1 MANHTLLLLSQDN
14 AEYQAL
20 LKQAYLPGL
29 TILAPSDEAGIQAA
43 LSHAD
48 ILLGEPQKLRERLP
62 QAKALRWAQS
72 TYAGVD
78 ALLHAECRQDYYLT
92 NIKGIFGPL
101 VSEYVFG
108 HLLSLTR
115 HLRHYKAQQR
125 LHNWQPIPYESLQGK
140 TMLIMG
146 TGSIGQHIA
155 HTAQHFGM
163 SVLGISRSG
172 REAAGFDHTYQL
184 PALNNVLA
192 RADVVVSVL
201 PSTAQ
206 TRGLF
211 NAERI
216 SHFKPGT
223 IFFNIGRG
231 DAVDEGALIQALRH
245 GNIGAAVLDVFATEP
260 LPVASPLWDM
270 PNVVIT
276 PHNSGYSFPE
286 QIVTRFSRNYLKY
299 TTGKTLEGL
308 VDFNLG
314 Y

>member
-20 LKQAYLPGL
+20 LRQAYLPGL
-29 TILAPSDEAGIQAA
+29 TILAPEQEVDIQAA
-43 LSHAD
+43 LTKAD
-48 ILLGEPQKLRERLP
+48 ILLGEPARLRARLKEA
-62 QAKALRWAQS
+62 QALKWAQS

-78 ALLHAECRQDYYLT
+78 ALLDPDCRQDYLLT
-92 NIKGIFGPL
+92 NIRGIFGPL
-101 VSEYVFG
+101 VSEYVFA

-115 HLRHYKAQQR
+115 HLRHYKEQQR
-125 LHNWQPIPYESLQGK
+125 LHNWQPIPYQSIHGK
-140 TMLIMG
+140 TMLIIG

-155 HTAQHFGM
+155 HTAKHFGM
-163 SVLGISRSG
+163 TVLGISRSG

-184 PALNNVLA
+184 PALNNVLS

-201 PSTAQ
+201 PSTPQ

-211 NAERI
+211 DAQRI
-216 SHFKPGT
+216 NHVKPGA
-223 IFFNIGRG
+223 IFFNVGRG
-231 DAVDEGALIQALRH
+231 DVVDEGALIQALRQ
-245 GNIGAAVLDVFATEP
+245 GSIGAAVLDVFATEP
-260 LPVASPLWDM
+260 LPTASPLWDM

-286 QIVTRFSRNYLKY
+286 QIVTRFSRNYLRY
-299 TTGKTLEGL
+299 IEGKPMEGM

>member
-14 AEYQAL
+14 AEYRAL
-20 LKQAYLPGL
+20 LQQAYLPGL
-29 TILAPSDEAGIQAA
+29 TILAPEQEADIQAA
-43 LSHAD
+43 LTKAD
-48 ILLGEPQKLRERLP
+48 ILLGEPARLRERLTAA
-62 QAKALRWAQS
+62 QALKWAQS

-78 ALLHAECRQDYYLT
+78 ALLDPDCRQDYQLT
-92 NIKGIFGPL
+92 NIRGIFGPL
-101 VSEYVFG
+101 VSEYVFA

-125 LHNWQPIPYESLQGK
+125 LHNWQPIPYQSIHGK
-140 TMLIMG
+140 TMLIIG

-155 HTAQHFGM
+155 HTAKHFGM
-163 SVLGISRSG
+163 TVLGISRSG

-184 PALNNVLA
+184 PALNNVLS

-201 PSTAQ
+201 PSTPQ

-211 NAERI
+211 DAQRI
-216 SHFKPGT
+216 NHFKPGA
-223 IFFNIGRG
+223 IFFNVGRG

-245 GNIGAAVLDVFATEP
+245 GNVGAAVLDVFTTEP
-260 LPVASPLWDM
+260 LPTASPLWDM

-286 QIVTRFSRNYLKY
+286 QIVTRFSRNYLRY
-299 TTGKTLEGL
+299 IEGKPMEGM

>member
-20 LKQAYLPGL
+20 LQQAYLPGL
-29 TILAPSDEAGIQAA
+29 TILAPEQEADIEAA
-43 LSHAD
+43 LTKAD
-48 ILLGEPQKLRERLP
+48 ILLGEPARLRERLTAA
-62 QAKALRWAQS
+62 QALKWAQS

-78 ALLHAECRQDYYLT
+78 ALLDPDCRQDYQLT
-92 NIKGIFGPL
+92 NIRGIFGPL
-101 VSEYVFG
+101 VSEYVFA

-125 LHNWQPIPYESLQGK
+125 LHNWQPIPYQSIHGK
-140 TMLIMG
+140 TMLIIG

-155 HTAQHFGM
+155 HTAKHFGM
-163 SVLGISRSG
+163 TVLGISRSG

-184 PALNNVLA
+184 PALNNVLS

-201 PSTAQ
+201 PSTPQ

-211 NAERI
+211 DAQRI
-216 SHFKPGT
+216 NHFKPGA
-223 IFFNIGRG
+223 IFFNVGRG

-245 GNIGAAVLDVFATEP
+245 GNVGAAVLDVFTTEP
-260 LPVASPLWDM
+260 LPTASPLWDM

-286 QIVTRFSRNYLKY
+286 QIVTRFSRNYLRY
-299 TTGKTLEGL
+299 IEGKPMEGM

>member
-29 TILAPSDEAGIQAA
+29 TVLAPQGEAEIQAA
-43 LSHAD
+43 LLKAD
-48 ILLGEPQKLRERLP
+48 ILLGEPAKLRARLS
-62 QAKALRWAQS
+62 QAKALKWAQS

-78 ALLHAECRQDYYLT
+78 MLLHADCRQDYQLT

-101 VSEYVFG
+101 VSEYVFA

-125 LHNWQPIPYESLQGK
+125 LHNWQPIPYESLKGK

-146 TGSIGQHIA
+146 TGGIGQHIA
-155 HTAQHFGM
+155 QTAKHFGM
-163 SVLGISRSG
+163 TVLGMSRSG
-172 REAAGFDHTYQL
+172 REAAGFDTTYQL
-184 PALNNVLA
+184 PALNKVLS
-192 RADVVVSVL
+192 RADVVVSAL
-201 PSTAQ
+201 PSTPQ

-211 NAERI
+211 NADRI
-216 SHFKPGT
+216 NHFKPGT
-223 IFFNIGRG
+223 IFFNVGRG
-231 DAVDEGALIQALRH
+231 DAVDEGVLIQALRH
-245 GNIGAAVLDVFATEP
+245 GNIGAAVLDVFASEP
-260 LPVASPLWDM
+260 LPAASPLWDM

-299 TTGKTLEGL
+299 QAGKSMEGL

>member
-14 AEYQAL
+14 AEYRTL
-20 LKQAYLPGL
+20 LQQAYLPGL
-29 TILAPSDEAGIQAA
+29 TILAPEQEADIQAA
-43 LSHAD
+43 LTKAD
-48 ILLGEPQKLRERLP
+48 ILLGEPARLRERLTAA
-62 QAKALRWAQS
+62 QALKWAQS

-78 ALLHAECRQDYYLT
+78 ALLDPDCRQDYQLT
-92 NIKGIFGPL
+92 NIRGIFGPL
-101 VSEYVFG
+101 VSEYVFA

-125 LHNWQPIPYESLQGK
+125 LHNWQPIPYQSIHGK
-140 TMLIMG
+140 TMLIIG

-155 HTAQHFGM
+155 HTAKHFGM
-163 SVLGISRSG
+163 TVLGISRSG

-184 PALNNVLA
+184 PALNNVLS

-201 PSTAQ
+201 PSTPQ

-211 NAERI
+211 DAQRI
-216 SHFKPGT
+216 NHFKPGA
-223 IFFNIGRG
+223 IFFNVGRG

-245 GNIGAAVLDVFATEP
+245 GNVGAAVLDVFTTEP
-260 LPVASPLWDM
+260 LPTASPLWDM

-286 QIVTRFSRNYLKY
+286 QIVTRFSRNYLRY
-299 TTGKTLEGL
+299 IEGKPMEGM

>member
-20 LKQAYLPGL
+20 LRQAYLPGL
-29 TILAPSDEAGIQAA
+29 TILAPEQEVDIQAA
-43 LSHAD
+43 LTKAD
-48 ILLGEPQKLRERLP
+48 ILLGEPARLRARLKE
-62 QAKALRWAQS
+62 ARALKWAQS

-78 ALLHAECRQDYYLT
+78 ALLDPDCRQDYLLT
-92 NIKGIFGPL
+92 NIRGIFGPL
-101 VSEYVFG
+101 VSEYVFA

-115 HLRHYKAQQR
+115 HLRHYKEQQR
-125 LHNWQPIPYESLQGK
+125 LHNWQPIPYQSIHGK
-140 TMLIMG
+140 TMLIIG

-155 HTAQHFGM
+155 HTAKHFGM
-163 SVLGISRSG
+163 TVLGISRSG

-184 PALNNVLA
+184 PALNNVLS

-201 PSTAQ
+201 PSTPQ

-211 NAERI
+211 DAQRI
-216 SHFKPGT
+216 NHVKPGA
-223 IFFNIGRG
+223 IFFNVGRG
-231 DAVDEGALIQALRH
+231 DVVDEGALIQALRQ
-245 GNIGAAVLDVFATEP
+245 GSIGAAVLDVFATEP
-260 LPVASPLWDM
+260 LPTASPLWDM

-286 QIVTRFSRNYLKY
+286 QIVTRFSRNYLRY
-299 TTGKTLEGL
+299 IEGKPMEGM

>member
-20 LKQAYLPGL
+20 LRQAYLPGL
-29 TILAPSDEAGIQAA
+29 TILAPEQEADIQVA
-43 LSHAD
+43 LTKAD
-48 ILLGEPQKLRERLP
+48 ILLGEPARLRARLKEA
-62 QAKALRWAQS
+62 QALKWAQS

-78 ALLHAECRQDYYLT
+78 ALLDPGCRQNYLLT
-92 NIKGIFGPL
+92 NIRGIFGPL
-101 VSEYVFG
+101 VSEYVFA

-115 HLRHYKAQQR
+115 HLRHYKEQQR
-125 LHNWQPIPYESLQGK
+125 LHNWQPIPYQSIHGK
-140 TMLIMG
+140 TMLIIG

-155 HTAQHFGM
+155 HTAKHFGM
-163 SVLGISRSG
+163 TVLGISRSG

-184 PALNNVLA
+184 PALNNVLS

-201 PSTAQ
+201 PSTPQ

-216 SHFKPGT
+216 NHFKPGA
-223 IFFNIGRG
+223 IFFNVGRG

-260 LPVASPLWDM
+260 LPTASPLWDM

-286 QIVTRFSRNYLKY
+286 QIVTRFSRNYLRY
-299 TTGKTLEGL
+299 IEGKPMEGM

>member
-29 TILAPSDEAGIQAA
+29 TILAPESEPEIQAA
-43 LSHAD
+43 LAKAD
-48 ILLGEPQKLRERLP
+48 ILLGEPAKLRARLKE
-62 QAKALRWAQS
+62 AKNLKWVQS

-78 ALLHAECRQDYYLT
+78 MLLHDDCRQDYQLT
-92 NIKGIFGPL
+92 NIRGIFGPL

-108 HLLSLTR
+108 HLLALTR

-125 LHNWQPIPYESLQGK
+125 LHNWQPIPYESLHGK

-155 HTAQHFGM
+155 HTAKHFGM
-163 SVLGISRSG
+163 TVLGISRSG
-172 REAAGFDHTYQL
+172 REAAGFENTYQL
-184 PALNNVLA
+184 PALNNVLS

-201 PSTAQ
+201 PSTPQ

-211 NAERI
+211 NADRI
-216 SHFKPGT
+216 EHFKPGA
-223 IFFNIGRG
+223 IFFNVGRG

-245 GNIGAAVLDVFATEP
+245 GNIGAAVLDVFASEP
-260 LPVASPLWDM
+260 LPAASQLWDM

-276 PHNSGYSFPE
+276 PHNSGYSFPD

-299 TTGKTLEGL
+299 TAGKTMEGL

>member
-1 MANHTLLLLSQDN
+1 MTNHTLLLLSQDN

-29 TILAPSDEAGIQAA
+29 TILAPEGEADIRAA
-43 LSHAD
+43 LAKAD
-48 ILLGEPQKLRERLP
+48 ILLGEPARLRARLNE
-62 QAKALRWAQS
+62 AKALKWAQS

-78 ALLHAECRQDYYLT
+78 VLLRGDCRQDYQLT
-92 NIKGIFGPL
+92 NIRGIFGPL

-108 HLLSLTR
+108 HLLALTR

-125 LHNWQPIPYESLQGK
+125 LHNWHPIPYESIHGK

-155 HTAQHFGM
+155 HTAKHFGM
-163 SVLGISRSG
+163 TVLGVSRSG
-172 REAAGFDHTYQL
+172 REAAGFDNTYQL
-184 PALNNVLA
+184 PALNNVLS

-201 PSTAQ
+201 PSTPQ

-211 NAERI
+211 NAARFE
-216 SHFKPGT
+216 HFKPGT
-223 IFFNIGRG
+223 IFFNVGRG

-245 GNIGAAVLDVFATEP
+245 GNIGAAVLDVFASEP
-260 LPVASPLWDM
+260 LPAASPLWDM

-276 PHNSGYSFPE
+276 PHNSGYSFPA

-299 TTGKTLEGL
+299 TSGKTMEGL